1 MTARQQ
7 QIDRWRQIK
16 EILAAA
22 LDAAPEDRPAL
33 LERLCRNDIEV
44 RAEVQKLLALE
55 ARADEALDSRAV
67 PGSVLRETL
76 GQKPPDVIGPYRIL
90 RELGHGGMG
99 VVYLGERADGEF
111 TKQVAIK
118 LITRGR
124 PDTGL
129 ERRFRRERQ
138 ILAQFEH
145 PGIARLFDGGATEDG
160 QPYFVME
167 YIGGLPLL
175 DYCDS
180 KQLSIHERLGLF
192 LKICDAVGHA
202 HQRLIVHR
210 DLKPANILVT
220 AEGTPKLLDFGL
232 ARVLDAE
239 HPDDIT
245 QVGFPVM
252 TPAYASPEQVRGELY
267 TVSGDVYSLGVILY
281 ELLSAHRPYDVP
293 SGSLLEMVRVVCE
306 QEAAPLSQAVAD
318 SAEIAAKRSTTL
330 DRLRRALSGDLET
343 IVAKALEK
351 DVKRR
356 YESVSELASDIRR
369 YLDGLPVQAR
379 AATFWYRAGKMLRRH
394 RIAIPS
400 GALAA
405 ILILAFG
412 GAAMWQAERAQR
424 RFQEVRNLA
433 HSVMFDLHDAIAPL
447 PGSTKA
453 RAILVREA
461 LDYLERLSKEAGGD
475 AGLAREVAL
484 GYARIG
490 AVQGDLGE
498 SNLGNVPAAL
508 ESFRKAAAILD
519 GLGAAQSSSLELR
532 RDDVRVLNRLALS
545 YGDAGRFAEAQQ
557 TVARSV
563 AIAEATLRAHSGDAL
578 AIGDLAATESGR
590 ADLITA
596 QSRYAEAI
604 PVRQYVLDLSRQLAV
619 AQPRNFELQRSL
631 ALAHKKLAALLG
643 VSGRLDES
651 YQEYDQARVIDEQL
665 SAANP
670 SNMRA
675 KLDLSF
681 DYSDLGWVKGRR
693 DDYAGQL
700 ASYRRALAL
709 RQTAAAADP
718 NDFRA
723 AYAVASSTGRIAS
736 VLQRLHDPAAIDGLK
751 QAIVLWKRLADR
763 AGVDVAAVT
772 ELADA
777 HQALGD
783 AYAELAARQRQ
794 NWSGAASEYEQARA
808 LYAGLAG
815 KGMLPKGKGEK
826 LAELEGLAASSR
838 KSATELANLRQ

>member
-7 QIDRWRQIK
+7 QIERWRQIK
-16 EILAAA
+16 EVLAAA
-22 LDAAPEDRPAL
+22 LDVAPQDRPAL
-33 LERLCRNDIEV
+33 LDRMCPNDPEV
-44 RAEVQKLLALE
+44 RGEVQKLLGLE

-67 PGSVLRETL
+67 PGSMLRETL
-76 GQKPPDVIGPYRIL
+76 TPKPPETIGAYRIL
-90 RELGHGGMG
+90 REVGHGGMG

-124 PDTGL
+124 PDAGL

-145 PGIARLFDGGATEDG
+145 PGIARLLDGGATEDG

-175 DYCDS
+175 EYCDS
-180 KQLSIHERLGLF
+180 KQLSIHDRLRLF
-192 LKICDAVGHA
+192 LKICDAVAHA

-220 AEGTPKLLDFGL
+220 SDGVPKLLDFGL

-239 HPDDIT
+239 HQDDIT
-245 QVGFPVM
+245 QAGFPVM

-306 QEAAPLSQAVAD
+306 QDAAPLSQAVAD

-343 IVAKALEK
+343 IAAKALEK
-351 DVKRR
+351 DARRR
-356 YESVSELASDIRR
+356 YGSVGELASDLRR

-379 AATFWYRAGKMLRRH
+379 PATFWYRSGKMLRRH
-394 RIAIPS
+394 RVAIPA

-405 ILILAFG
+405 ILILTFA
-412 GAAMWQAERAQR
+412 GAAMWQARRAQR

-433 HSVMFDLHDAIAPL
+433 HAVMFDLHDAIAPL
-447 PGSTKA
+447 PGSTAA

-461 LDYLERLSKEAGGD
+461 QDYLERLSKEAGGD

-490 AVQGDLGE
+490 AVQGNLGE

-508 ESFRKAAAILD
+508 ENFRKAAAILD
-519 GLGAAQSSSLELR
+519 RLGAAQSSSFELR
-532 RDDVRVLNRLALS
+532 RDEVRVLNRLASS

-557 TVARSV
+557 TAARSE
-563 AIAEATLRAHSGDAL
+563 AIAEATLRTHSGNAL

-590 ADLITA
+590 ADILTA

-604 PVRQYVLDLSRQLAV
+604 PVRQYVLDLSRQLAA
-619 AQPRNFELQRSL
+619 AQPQDSELQRSL
-631 ALAHKKLAALLG
+631 ALSHKKLAALLG
-643 VSGRLDES
+643 VSGRLEES
-651 YQEYDQARVIDEQL
+651 FREYDQARVIDEAL
-665 SAANP
+665 SAAAP
-670 SNMRA
+670 SNLRA
-675 KLDLSF
+675 KLDLSY

-693 DDYAGQL
+693 GDDAGQL
-700 ASYRRALAL
+700 VSYRQALAL
-709 RQTAAAADP
+709 RQAAAAADP

-736 VLQRLHDPAAIDGLK
+736 VLQRLHDPSAIDGLK

-763 AGVDVAAVT
+763 AGVDVAAVA

-777 HQALGD
+777 HRALGD
-783 AYAELAARQRQ
+783 AYAESAARQRQ
-794 NWSGAASEYEQARA
+794 HWASAAAEYEQARA
-808 LYAGLAG
+808 LYSGLASQG
-815 KGMLPKGKGEK
+815 RLPKGKAAT
-826 LAELEGLAASSR
+826 LAELEGLATSSR